1 MSGSITQFKSSF
13 STDVARPSNFDVDI
27 PIPLTLLAYYN
38 TARQLK
44 FRCEKAAMPE
54 RTISTF
60 DQKIYGPVEK
70 FPYQSTYN
78 TAEFTFIMSDD
89 MSEKEFF
96 DGWMEL
102 INPSSTF
109 NFKYKGDYVT
119 DITVNQYDV
128 TNTVSYSVN
137 LVDAFPISV
146 NQLDLDWSSTD
157 YHKLTVVFA
166 FTYWKNNSILS
177 ALKGAFTQGVGGLAS
192 GLGGL
197 GG

>member
-1 MSGSITQFKSSF
+1 MPGSISDFKSSF
-13 STDVARPSNFDVDI
+13 STDVARPNRFDIEI
-27 PIPLTLLAYYN
+27 PIPLTLLAYYG
-38 TARQLK
+38 TARQLPL
-44 FRCEKAAMPE
+44 RCEKATFPD

-60 DQKIYGPVEK
+60 DQKIYGPAEK

-78 TAEFTFIMSDD
+78 TAEMTFILSDD

-102 INPSSTF
+102 INPSTTF

-128 TNTVSYSVN
+128 KNELSYSVD
-137 LVDAFPISV
+137 LIDAFPISI
-146 NQLDLDWSSTD
+146 NQLDLDWSSTE
-157 YHKLTVVFA
+157 YHKLTVTFA
-166 FTYWKNNSILS
+166 FTYWKSNSVMS
-177 ALKGAFTQGVGGLAS
+177 ALKGILTAGIGGLAS
-192 GLGGL
+192 SMGGL

>member
-1 MSGSITQFKSSF
+1 
-13 STDVARPSNFDVDI
+13 
-27 PIPLTLLAYYN
+27 
-38 TARQLK
+38 
-44 FRCEKAAMPE
+44 
-54 RTISTF
+54 
-60 DQKIYGPVEK
+60 
-70 FPYQSTYN
+70 
-78 TAEFTFIMSDD
+78 

-109 NFKYKGDYVT
+109 IFKYKGDYVT

-192 GLGGL
+192 SMGGL